1 MKKFLYRLR
10 GYFFRLFEKDETER
24 LILGS
29 IASKMQDYG
38 DSNLHN
44 HEFKIFSQYGDDGI
58 IQYLV
63 KNLDISNKTFIEFGV
78 ESYSEANTRFLLM
91 NNNWSG
97 LVIDGSRRNIGKLRR
112 KSWYWNFD
120 LESEVAFIDVE
131 NINSLI
137 CRDKFRDLGLLHI
150 DIDGNDYHIL
160 KAIDIE
166 FLNPALMILEYN
178 AVFGVDRSIS
188 VPYDAKFVRN
198 NAHYSN
204 LYFGASLSALNGL
217 CDAYGYDLIGCNSAG
232 NNAYFVRRDLV
243 NESIKCLTTGEAF
256 VDSKFRESRDI
267 DYGLSLLS
275 GGERLEALKGLPVLN
290 VITGEIEE
298 L

>member
-1 MKKFLYRLR
+1 M
-10 GYFFRLFEKDETER
+10 
-24 LILGS
+24 
-29 IASKMQDYG
+29 
-38 DSNLHN
+38 
-44 HEFKIFSQYGDDGI
+44 
-58 IQYLV
+58 
-63 KNLDISNKTFIEFGV
+63 FG
-78 ESYSEANTRFLLM
+78 M
-91 NNNWSG
+91 
-97 LVIDGSRRNIGKLRR
+97 
-112 KSWYWNFD
+112 
-120 LESEVAFIDVE
+120 
-131 NINSLI
+131 
-137 CRDKFRDLGLLHI
+137 
-150 DIDGNDYHIL
+150 
-160 KAIDIE
+160 
-166 FLNPALMILEYN
+166 
-178 AVFGVDRSIS
+178 DRSIS

-217 CDAYGYDLIGCNSAG
+217 CDAYGYELIGCNSAG

-243 NESIKCLTTGEAF
+243 NESIKCLTTREAF